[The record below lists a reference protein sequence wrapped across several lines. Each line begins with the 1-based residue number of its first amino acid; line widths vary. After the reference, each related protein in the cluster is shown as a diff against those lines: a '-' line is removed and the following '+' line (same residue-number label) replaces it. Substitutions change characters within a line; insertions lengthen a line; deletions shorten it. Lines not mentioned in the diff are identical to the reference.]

1 MILKLVDEVKR
12 LVRQDDE
19 GESEVLADDDE
30 AKSRIVIDI
39 SRARNTLIKRKG
51 ELRRRRREMS
61 GNPISGEE
69 RSEDVADADFIPV
82 DRIKEDPTF
91 VNTRVHEDSLRP
103 DLSSNEG
110 QKMEDLE
117 QSMKDEGL
125 KVPIIVVAG
134 PSNTFFLRAGFRRTK
149 VARKLG
155 WKKILAVIYPADT
168 PQRDEYW
175 LNILENLVR
184 KSLSTYE
191 SAMAAKIMRDKFD
204 VSAADFSRKTGYSEG
219 YVSKLLTCI
228 DKLPDQ
234 LIEQWKFGAGLSFD
248 EWYRLALMDPERA
261 MKEFWRMTGQRP
273 KDLMRDLTARR
284 GDGRKMPPAWFAERM
299 QRLYVGLEGSDVLEP
314 RVRDLGLRIVEV
326 CMGTR
331 DTIKGVYE
339 PRRRTEYAR
348 RAKLR
353 AELRMPEMGEVAAE
367 EPPEAKPPPHL
378 DAENTDD
385 DGTKD

>member
-1 MILKLVDEVKR
+1 MILRLADEVKR

-19 GESEVLADDDE
+19 GETEVLEDDE
-30 AKSRIVIDI
+30 SKSRVVVDI
-39 SRARNTLIKRKG
+39 SRARNTLLKRKADI
-51 ELRRRRREMS
+51 RRRRREMS
-61 GNPISGEE
+61 GSPISGEE
-69 RSEDVADADFIPV
+69 RSEDVAGADFIAV

-103 DLSSNEG
+103 DLTANDG

-117 QSMKDEGL
+117 QSMKSEGL
-125 KVPIIVVAG
+125 KVPIIVVEG
-134 PSNTFFLRAGFRRTK
+134 PGNTFFLRAGFRRTK

-155 WKKILAVIYPADT
+155 WKKILAVVYPADT

-204 VSAADFSRKTGYSEG
+204 VSAAEFSRKTGYSEG

-248 EWYRLALMDPERA
+248 EWYRLSLMDPERA

-273 KDLMRDLTARR
+273 KDLVRDLVGRR

-299 QRLYVGLEGSDVLEP
+299 QRLYEGLEGSDVLEP

-339 PRRRTEYAR
+339 PRRRSEYAR

-353 AELRMPEMGEVAAE
+353 AELQMPEPGAPVAE
-367 EPPEAKPPPHL
+367 EPPEAKPLPHL
-378 DAENTDD
+378 DADDTDED
-385 DGTKD
+385 RSKD